1 MSDKA
6 DFETTIS
13 ALKNDLSPAS
23 LEISEIGKSIY
34 LLSHLEQS
42 GLINYSILYG
52 FHLKEKYPDNESIT
66 NLCDRQWYD
75 HLLEK

>member
-23 LEISEIGKSIY
+23 LEIQK
-34 LLSHLEQS
+34 
-42 GLINYSILYG
+42 
-52 FHLKEKYPDNESIT
+52 
-66 NLCDRQWYD
+66 
-75 HLLEK
+75 